1 VIRGWFDSIGAWPAP
16 RVRATV
22 SLHGMVG
29 LPRASASISFLVDT
43 GSGISAIHARDAVT
57 RVGIPAAWLL
67 DLSRWRGRERVN
79 GIGGDVMYFAVPC
92 RYGFSHSDDHKQE
105 IDAVIRVAEVIGW
118 NGQLSSVLGWDVP
131 RHFRLTADLRA
142 RELFLE

>member
-1 VIRGWFDSIGAWPAP
+1 
-16 RVRATV
+16 
-22 SLHGMVG
+22 
-29 LPRASASISFLVDT
+29 
-43 GSGISAIHARDAVT
+43 
-57 RVGIPAAWLL
+57 
-67 DLSRWRGRERVN
+67 
-79 GIGGDVMYFAVPC
+79 MYFGVPC